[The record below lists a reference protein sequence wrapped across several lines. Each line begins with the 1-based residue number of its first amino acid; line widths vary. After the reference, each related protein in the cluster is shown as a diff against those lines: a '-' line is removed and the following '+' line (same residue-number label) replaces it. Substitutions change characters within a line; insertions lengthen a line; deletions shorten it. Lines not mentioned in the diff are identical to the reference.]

1 MLFIERGSW
10 ESWVFTLL
18 WLQSHSQLIVLG
30 TKSIL
35 AGSCGFLIALK
46 VEGCIRGIKGCIV
59 VELQETVWW
68 YGIHEIYWLLLLLA
82 RIPTS
87 ATASDIKE
95 AYYKQSLKLYVIL
108 CSTVHLI
115 YTRQFYIKD
124 WYVAF
129 VLTRCVAA
137 IQMKILI
144 QRPRRTFKKLLLLLR
159 YSSGIVILLPGF
171 CICAPKCHHW
181 RLMLG
186 SLLQA
191 QILNM
196 VEFWCLAR
204 SWKMKRSGNN
214 MTMRLLI
221 PRRLATSFPQDHI
234 QIECVY
240 VHASLVHLRY
250 IWILKIL

>member
-1 MLFIERGSW
+1 MAFQ
-10 ESWVFTLL
+10 LL
-18 WLQSHSQLIVLG
+18 WKLKV
-30 TKSIL
+30 
-35 AGSCGFLIALK
+35 ALK
-46 VEGCIRGIKGCIV
+46 GWTVALLWNYRRRLGDTEFTECTGCCCCCCGRV
-59 VELQETVWW
+59 
-68 YGIHEIYWLLLLLA
+68 
-82 RIPTS
+82 PTS

-221 PRRLATSFPQDHI
+221 PRRLATSFPQGHI
-234 QIECVY
+234 QIDCVY